1 MDDLKDI
8 ARQLVTR
15 YAEQGLGGIS
25 AVEVP
30 LLLSEKQLHLSEVS
44 ERCQQ
49 GHEMHLNVPLKRALD
64 GEVREIGSY
73 EAFQQLLE
81 DFEEQLGKVRPVT
94 RNLVESVMLDAWP
107 RNAAIVDFGIDSQKH
122 YEALY
127 YPIRKGEI
135 MPGQLDLALGNGP
148 MLTELTRNAPSN
160 PHREVEFHGALD
172 WRLDGPQINQEAQKA
187 IFAEMTE
194 DYAAAK
200 ERDYQNMLK
209 GKSIQAKDGR
219 DEPER

>member
-1 MDDLKDI
+1 
-8 ARQLVTR
+8 
-15 YAEQGLGGIS
+15 
-25 AVEVP
+25 
-30 LLLSEKQLHLSEVS
+30 
-44 ERCQQ
+44 
-49 GHEMHLNVPLKRALD
+49 MHLNVPLKRALE

-107 RNAAIVDFGIDSQKH
+107 RNAAIVDFGIDSQTH

-127 YPIRKGEI
+127 YPIREGEI

-172 WRLDGPQINQEAQKA
+172 GSKLI
-187 IFAEMTE
+187 AEWTE

-209 GKSIQAKDGR
+209 EKANPGNDR
-219 DEPER
+219 NPEFER